1 MGVLPDK
8 FSYGPTPYCAV
19 VLVFQYGQNE
29 KKDKVA
35 KDCAPTPSVNV
46 HINMIVTMYAR
57 KMAQIQVKPCN
68 TSVDAQSETRRK
80 RCHKQGLFLEA

>member
-1 MGVLPDK
+1 VGVLPDK
-8 FSYGPTPYCAV
+8 FSYAPTPYCGV

-35 KDCAPTPSVNV
+35 KDCISRCLLNV
-46 HINMIVTMYAR
+46 RNIDMVAAEYAR

-68 TSVDAQSETRRK
+68 T
-80 RCHKQGLFLEA
+80 